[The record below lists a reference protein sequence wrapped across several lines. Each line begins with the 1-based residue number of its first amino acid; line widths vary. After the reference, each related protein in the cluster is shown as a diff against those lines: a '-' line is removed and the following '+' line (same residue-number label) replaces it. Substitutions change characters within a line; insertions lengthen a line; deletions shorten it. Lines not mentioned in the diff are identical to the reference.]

1 MNWKKYR
8 DFFENNKIS
17 EDHFVLGIDMGAAT
31 SAISYFDPIRR
42 AAEVLDISG
51 GYGKASAPT
60 ALQYIAD
67 TKEWIFGEYAILNVD
82 GDANAFLLTNFA
94 SKMGTGEYI
103 DIGTGTRPV
112 VDIAA
117 IYLKELIANCRN
129 INPKAQIAGIVATVP
144 DFATGD
150 VKNAMLAAFRAAGY
164 ERVLIDLIDEREAL
178 LTRYF
183 HNKPA
188 LNDERI
194 LVLDFGARGLRGSIY
209 DISDGGHNI
218 KCLAAMIDEDLSTS
232 AVDGSIY
239 ALLADYYCKNQKKSA
254 AKLSETERQQLY
266 TFAHQH
272 KDMILGHDSDKDIKL
287 YFNFTY
293 PPFSAAVPQ
302 GDIYGIIQAY
312 GQKMLGFVN
321 DLSSKVM
328 ADSKAFNAVIC
339 TGGGFEMPWAKK
351 RITTLFGKE
360 RVQVYKNSK
369 SVLAEGATY
378 AAAGRLGLLPQ
389 MHFDIEDGHKIPCD
403 IGIRIANDGKHR
415 FLPVLEHDSL
425 LWQKPRTVYVILQD
439 ENAGKSE
446 IEIFKR
452 DRSGEAVRIGAAPL
466 EGFPARPAGATK
478 ISIGVVPKTRENY
491 TVTIKDLGF
500 GEIFPPSG
508 ISKNIEVS
516 I

>member
-82 GDANAFLLTNFA
+82 GDAALLTDFA
-94 SKMGTGEYI
+94 AKLGSGTYI
-103 DIGTGTRPV
+103 DIGTDTRPV
-112 VDIAA
+112 ADIAA

-129 INPKAQIAGIVATVP
+129 INPKAQIAGIVATVS
-144 DFATGD
+144 DFASED
-150 VKNAMLAAFRAAGY
+150 AKNAMLAAFTAAGY
-164 ERVLIDLIDEREAL
+164 ERVLVELISEREVL
-178 LTRYF
+178 LARYF
-183 HNKPA
+183 HDKSA
-188 LNDERI
+188 INDERI
-194 LVLDFGARGLRGSIY
+194 LILDFGARGLRGSIY
-209 DISDGGHNI
+209 DVSGGGRDI
-218 KCLAAMIDEDLSTS
+218 KCLAAMVDEDLSTA
-232 AVDGSIY
+232 AVDASIY
-239 ALLADYYCKNQKKSA
+239 ALLAGYYCQNQKKSSS
-254 AKLSETERQQLY
+254 KLSEADRQQLY
-266 TFAHQH
+266 AFAHQH
-272 KDMILGHDSDKDIKL
+272 KDMLLGYDGDKDMKL

-293 PPFSAAVPQ
+293 PPFSAAVSQ
-302 GDIYGIIQAY
+302 SDIYGIIQAY

-328 ADSKAFNAVIC
+328 GDSKGFGAVIC

-351 RITTLFGKE
+351 RMIALFDKE
-360 RVQVYKNSK
+360 QVQIYKNSK
-369 SVLAEGATY
+369 SALAEGATY
-378 AAAGRLGLLPQ
+378 VAASRLGLLPQ

-403 IGIRIANDGKHR
+403 IGISIANGGKHR
-415 FLPVLEHDSL
+415 FLPVLERDSL

-439 ENAGKSE
+439 ENASKSE

-452 DRSGEAVRIGAAPL
+452 DRGGEAVRIGTAPL
-466 EGFPARPAGATK
+466 EDLPKRPAGTTRL
-478 ISIGVVPKTRENY
+478 SIGVAPKTRENY

-508 ISKNIEVS
+508 ISREIE
-516 I
+516 ITI